1 MIGKRNIRRMLRMAC
16 LSLLTVLLAIPAAPS
31 QACYSIVVGKNA
43 SVDGQVIMA
52 HNEDDGPPQIVNH
65 HKIPRQRHAPGTKVT
80 LLNGGQLDQADQ
92 TWAYI
97 WSELPGMRFSD
108 SYVNEWG
115 VGVASDN
122 CPSREDEP
130 EITDGGI
137 GFKLRRLVA
146 QRARTAREGV
156 LLAGQ
161 LVERFGYVDSGR
173 TYVICDAEEGWLFC
187 VVNGKHWLAKRVAD
201 DEVAMVA
208 NTYTVG
214 QVDVSDR
221 DNVLACDDI
230 VTYAIERGWYD
241 PNNDGPFDFAA
252 VYANPQSAVHPSN
265 IGRQRDGLLYVASDP
280 VPAGPALPFSVT
292 PRKKVDITDVMQVLR
307 HQPDVSKSLPEPSCP
322 ICSGGTQTS
331 FVLQQRRGL
340 PRDIGIVYW
349 VTLASPDTSFYLPF
363 HFGIPAFPAGFS
375 APSERPLESAFNAR
389 IQAPFQADPLQAF
402 WTFSNFRQKVHNASA
417 ETLAQTKI
425 RAEDIMT
432 LARRLQKPAEET
444 AARLY
449 AQDEATARDTLANF
463 SKGIYLSVMESMDT
477 IITDTRLREQ
487 ARELARQCL
496 LIDTHQDTPYRLSHH
511 PEDISTRTT
520 HGHFDYPRA
529 REGGLDALFM
539 AVYVPPEREEE
550 GNACQ
555 FANDTLDMI
564 ERLAH
569 DKPQYFV
576 LARSAAD
583 VKNQFGKGP
592 LSIAIDIENGAPLEG
607 DLAKLKHFYNRGVR
621 YITLCHSKCNHI
633 CDSSYDTE
641 RKWHGL
647 SPFGKRLVP
656 EMNRIG
662 MVIDVSH
669 VSDEAFY
676 QVIELSRMPVVAT
689 HSCCRHFT
697 PGWERNMSDDMIR
710 LLAQHGGLIQIN
722 FGSIF
727 INAEVNR
734 RLLENIEHVDEYA
747 EAHHLEGSARST
759 YSREYFRE
767 HPLGEAQITD
777 VVAHI
782 DHVVRLVGIEH
793 VGLGSD
799 FDGVSRLPKGL
810 TDVSGYPNLIYE
822 LLKTGYT
829 EDAIR
834 KICGGNFLRVWSA
847 IQEAPDNS

>member
-1 MIGKRNIRRMLRMAC
+1 MIGKRDIRRILRTTC

-31 QACYSIVVGKNA
+31 QACYSIFVGKNA

-65 HKIPRQRHAPGTKVT
+65 HKISRQRHAPGTKVT
-80 LLNGGQLDQADQ
+80 LLNGGQLDQVEE

-97 WSELPGMRFSD
+97 WSELPGMHFSD

-115 VGVASDN
+115 VAVASDN
-122 CPSREDEP
+122 CPSREDAP

-137 GFKLRRLVA
+137 GFKLRRLIA

-187 VVNGKHWLAKRVAD
+187 VVNGKHWRAKRVDD

-208 NTYTVG
+208 NTYTVR
-214 QVDVSDR
+214 QVDVSDA

-230 VTYAIERGWYD
+230 VTYAIKRGWYD
-241 PNNDGPFDFAA
+241 PDEDGPFDFAA
-252 VYANPQSAVHPSN
+252 VYANRQSAVHPSN
-265 IGRQRDGLLYVASDP
+265 IGRQRDGLLYVAAGR
-280 VPAGPALPFSVT
+280 VPPGPDLPFSVR
-292 PRKKVDITDVMQVLR
+292 PRAKVDITDVMKVLR
-307 HQPDVSKSLPEPSCP
+307 HQPEVKKSLPAPSCP

-331 FVLQQRRGL
+331 FVLQQRKGL

-375 APSERPLESAFNAR
+375 APSQQPSASAFNAR
-389 IQAPFQADPLQAF
+389 IEAPFQADPLAAF
-402 WTFSNFRQKVHNASA
+402 WTFSNFRQKVHNASPETIA
-417 ETLAQTKI
+417 ETKV
-425 RAEDIMT
+425 RAEEVMA
-432 LARRLQKPAEET
+432 LARRLQKPAEAT
-444 AARLY
+444 ATRLY
-449 AQDEATARDTLANF
+449 AQDKATARDMLANF
-463 SKGIYLSVMESMDT
+463 SKGIYVSALESMATVIDD
-477 IITDTRLREQ
+477 IALRSQ
-487 ARELARQCL
+487 AQELAHQCL

-511 PEDISTRTT
+511 PEDISARTA

-529 REGGLDALFM
+529 KEGGLDALFM
-539 AVYVPPEREEE
+539 AVYVPPEREEK
-550 GNACQ
+550 GTACQ

-564 ERLAH
+564 DRLAQ
-569 DKPQYFV
+569 DKPQHFV
-576 LARSAAD
+576 LARSAAEI
-583 VKNQFGKGP
+583 KNQFGKGP
-592 LSIAIDIENGAPLEG
+592 LSIAIGIENGAPLEG
-607 DLAKLKHFYNRGVR
+607 DLAKLEHFYNRGVR

-669 VSDEAFY
+669 ITDEAFY
-676 QVIELSRMPVVAT
+676 QIIELSRTPVVAT

-697 PGWERNMSDDMIR
+697 PGWERNMDDEMIR

-722 FGSIF
+722 FGAIF

-734 RLLENIEHVDEYA
+734 RLYENIEHVDDHA
-747 EAHHLEGSARST
+747 RANHLEGTARSA
-759 YSREYFRE
+759 YSHKYFRE
-767 HPLGEAQITD
+767 HPLGEATLAD
-777 VVAHI
+777 VVANI
-782 DHVVRLVGIEH
+782 DHVVSLVGIDH

-799 FDGVSRLPKGL
+799 FDGVDRLPKGL
-810 TDVSGYPNLIYE
+810 TDVSGYPNLICE
-822 LLKTGYT
+822 LLKAGYS

-834 KICGGNFLRVWSA
+834 KICGGNFLRVWSV
-847 IQEAPDNS
+847 IQEAADNS